1 MSPLSPALPLAARQL
16 VLGADEPGAL
26 PARRA
31 VRLAAWAALAVLFGA
46 DVVQLGRGGQED
58 ELVALLLALA
68 QAGAVAVALRRPL
81 AGWRLSLPATA
92 ITPVLVTDP
101 PGATVVLHLA
111 ALFLLAVAAPWRVTA
126 LAAAVIGLAGAAWT
140 FAAYGPSGAGAA
152 LAVVALV
159 AALGTAIRAQRGT
172 SARLAAARSGVA
184 REEAR
189 RAVLEERTRIAR
201 DMHDVVAHHL
211 SALAVRAESAPHRLP
226 GTPPEAAAE
235 FGTLAG
241 AAREALT
248 DMRRLLGVLRAD
260 DPERP
265 SAPAPDLDGIA
276 ELVATLRGSGMDVEL
291 TVTGEPRPVPGEI
304 GLAGY
309 RVVQEALSNAARH
322 ATGAPVRVT
331 VAWQAAGVRL
341 RVANGPGT
349 ASGGPPGTGLVGMRE
364 RVAAVGG
371 ELRVGPRAGGYL
383 VDATLPV
390 P

>member
-31 VRLAAWAALAVLFGA
+31 VRLAAWAALAALFGA

-92 ITPVLVTDP
+92 ITPVLVTGP

-111 ALFLLAVAAPWRVTA
+111 ALFLLAVAAPRRVTA
-126 LAAAVIGLAGAAWT
+126 LAAAVIGLPGRPGRSPPWA
-140 FAAYGPSGAGAA
+140 SGAGAA

-265 SAPAPDLDGIA
+265 SAPGTRSRRD
-276 ELVATLRGSGMDVEL
+276 RGTGGDAARL
-291 TVTGEPRPVPGEI
+291 GNGCRATVTGEPRPVPG
-304 GLAGY
+304 GD
-309 RVVQEALSNAARH
+309 RAR
-322 ATGAPVRVT
+322 
-331 VAWQAAGVRL
+331 
-341 RVANGPGT
+341 
-349 ASGGPPGTGLVGMRE
+349 PGTGWCRK
-364 RVAAVGG
+364 R
-371 ELRVGPRAGGYL
+371 
-383 VDATLPV
+383 
-390 P
+390 